1 MMGSKIEDEVKH
13 EEITFE
19 AKNIEVQEVVEE
31 IKDEPKP
38 ESPRLGEPK
47 QEEVKEENPM
57 NILASY
63 GYIIEEN
70 KLDDDNEYME
80 SILPFDGIADNK
92 HKEVIPISMKLD
104 HNVGEGMNGNLN
116 NQAEQ
121 FGEVFSPIEV

>member
-1 MMGSKIEDEVKH
+1 MMGSKIEDEMKH

-19 AKNIEVQEVVEE
+19 AKNIEVQEVLEE
-31 IKDEPKP
+31 IKGEAKS

-47 QEEVKEENPM
+47 EEEIKEENPVS
-57 NILASY
+57 ILASY

-70 KLDDDNEYME
+70 KLDDDNEYMQP
-80 SILPFDGIADNK
+80 ILPFNGVANDK

-104 HNVGEGMNGNLN
+104 HNEGEGMNGNLN